1 MSGQTQGLYQT
12 PTTATGT
19 SIVARKNLSALQ
31 ASSIVPAHKP
41 PVSVMEMV
49 MVKCGTY
56 NIGCLPQDSR
66 LVTKMVLWGL

>member
-1 MSGQTQGLYQT
+1 MFGQTQGLYQT

-49 MVKCGTY
+49 VK
-56 NIGCLPQDSR
+56 
-66 LVTKMVLWGL
+66 LVPTTLDAYHKIPD